1 MKSSTQH
8 QVATLAQ
15 PTPQGSGQNVFWG
28 ADFAPE
34 NSSTRDHSG
43 VAGGFTWCVGEKLEV
58 VSPQQF
64 SRAGRET
71 LTSSTQRQVATLGL
85 EPPSGQNVF
94 LGADLSK

>member
-1 MKSSTQH
+1 MCFGVPILPPKI
-8 QVATLAQ
+8 AL
-15 PTPQGSGQNVFWG
+15 
-28 ADFAPE
+28 PE
-34 NSSTRDHSG
+34 ISLR

-94 LGADLSK
+94 LGADFA